1 MDDGAG
7 VANAAMTGFVDK
19 LQNAASGSDIMLMIS
34 PRVNRLPLV
43 IQRYDDPFL
52 PFGRAVIEATRKLVC
67 GYLFDLAAYLRLGAA
82 GAIALERTLPLVE
95 RHQIRILHGPFWGPD
110 YADMVR
116 FGPLTCDAATLVD
129 DLHLDAYAP
138 GAFVIYS
145 GLPQSRTVHGAF
157 WHEINLLTYPV
168 SSEASVS
175 LRVAGDTVLYAGV
188 GDDFQQAIADALR
201 AMQHV

>member
-7 VANAAMTGFVDK
+7 MANAAMTGFVEK

-34 PRVNRLPLV
+34 PKVNRLPLV

-52 PFGRAVIEATRKLVC
+52 PFGRSVIEATRNLVC

-82 GAIALERTLPLVE
+82 GVIALERTLPLVE
-95 RHQIRILHGPFWGPD
+95 PQHTRILHGPFWGPD
-110 YADMVR
+110 YADAVR
-116 FGPLTCDAATLVD
+116 VGPLTCDAVTLVD
-129 DLHLDAYAP
+129 DLHLGAYAP
-138 GAFVIYS
+138 GAFVMHS
-145 GLPQSRTVHGAF
+145 GLPRSRTVHGVF

-168 SSEASVS
+168 SREATVS
-175 LRVAGDTVLYAGV
+175 LRVAGDKVLYAGV
-188 GDDFQQAIADALR
+188 GEDFQQAIADALR